1 MTSFRS
7 RISVAAG
14 GLKGSRIRS
23 GRQAQATLEFVL
35 LLAFFVLPMSILAF
49 GIRRYQLD
57 LFHWIS
63 WFLSLPVP

>member
-1 MTSFRS
+1 MQ
-7 RISVAAG
+7 VP
-14 GLKGSRIRS
+14 KIRS
-23 GRQAQATLEFVL
+23 GRRAQATIEFVL

-57 LFHWIS
+57 LYRWIS